1 MTTYNDIP
9 VNNPLVIN
17 QLTQEQ
23 FDNASSIAEDELY
36 LVDPEF
42 TGGKGLMTD
51 NQGEIVEKQTI
62 TDTTSTTITLANAAA
77 GTTYKYG
84 TLTAL
89 TIVAVDTSDE
99 EITIYFTADSTGISV
114 SLPATIEYIGSTPY
128 FEAGEKYVISILN
141 NVLVSGRIA

>member
-1 MTTYNDIP
+1 MTTYNDTPI
-9 VNNPLVIN
+9 NTPLVIN
-17 QLTQEQ
+17 QLTQDQ
-23 FDNASSIAEDELY
+23 FDNATSIAEDELY

-62 TDTTSTTITLANAAA
+62 TDTTSTTITLVNAKA

-89 TIVAVDTSDE
+89 TITAVDTSDE

-114 SLPATIEYIGSTPY
+114 NLPETIEYIGSEPY

-141 NVLVSGRIA
+141 NILVSGRVA